1 MTLVVETRKIQRLG
15 SSSLVVTLPKNWARK
30 NNLRPG
36 DPIYMVDEGGHL
48 KIVPGSDKKPC
59 IYEEVTSKLTRNLRE
74 VGIEKAAKCAY
85 LNGYQSLRI
94 EYAASYQKPDEIIRA
109 VENLPFVS
117 SIREEYNTVVIEF
130 KEDEEDDPQKFLRRM
145 FVEYHNL
152 VEAIREA
159 YETGV
164 VPREVIS
171 GILEDIEKLH
181 NTYRLSI
188 NKICSQKTAREG
200 EKMSRHSATSL
211 LGVLPRMMAGL
222 AESAAR
228 YHGDKGAWNLIDKL
242 VIAFREAVG
251 SYLSESLKRIH
262 LYQQM
267 RGKLGKLVE
276 EAKGDYPDLAVRI
289 EDILLVLDELTS
301 DTICLALRGER
312 K

>member
-1 MTLVVETRKIQRLG
+1 LTLVVETRKIQRLG

-48 KIVPGSDKKPC
+48 KIVPGTDKKPC
-59 IYEEVTSKLTRNLRE
+59 VYEEVASKLTRNLRE

-94 EYAASYQKPDEIIRA
+94 EYAVSYQKPDEIIS
-109 VENLPFVS
+109 VVKNLPFVS
-117 SIREEYNTVVIEF
+117 NIREEYNTVVIEF
-130 KEDEEDDPQKFLRRM
+130 KDNDENDPQKFLRRM
-145 FVEYHNL
+145 FIEYHNL
-152 VEAIREA
+152 IESIKQAH
-159 YETGV
+159 ETGV
-164 VPREVIS
+164 VPKEAIDE
-171 GILEDIEKLH
+171 ILEDIEKLH

-188 NKICSQKTAREG
+188 NKICSQKTVREG

-228 YHGDKGAWNLIDKL
+228 YKGDKEAWNLIDKL

-267 RGKLGKLVE
+267 RSKLNKLIE
-276 EAKGDYPDLAVRI
+276 KSETAYPDLAVRI
-289 EDILLVLDELTS
+289 EDILLVLDEMTS
-301 DTICLALRGER
+301 DTICLALRNE
-312 K
+312 KK